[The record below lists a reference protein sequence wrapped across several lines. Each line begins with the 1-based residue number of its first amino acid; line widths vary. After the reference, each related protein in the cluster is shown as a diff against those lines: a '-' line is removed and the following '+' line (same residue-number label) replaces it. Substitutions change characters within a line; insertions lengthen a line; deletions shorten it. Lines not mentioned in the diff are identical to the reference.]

1 MRLQLGPAIL
11 GAGTLSKARTHI
23 AVTVLQHG
31 SYRTGMETCIK
42 SAFISNV
49 LTYLIVKTL
58 MPSCTYTG
66 TGMILYCTVPYLA
79 CHYRF
84 WDCTAQY
91 RYLIG

>member
-66 TGMILYCTVPYLA
+66 TGKKERKKERKKDTVLYGTV
-79 CHYRF
+79 
-84 WDCTAQY
+84 
-91 RYLIG
+91 